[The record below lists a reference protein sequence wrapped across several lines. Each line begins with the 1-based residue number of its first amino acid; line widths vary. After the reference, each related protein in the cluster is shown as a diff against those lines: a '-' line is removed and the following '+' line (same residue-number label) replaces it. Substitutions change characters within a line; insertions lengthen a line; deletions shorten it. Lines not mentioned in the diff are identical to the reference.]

1 MTLNSLTPRR
11 REVALLVGR
20 SRTCVSIA
28 ADLGI
33 NVRTV
38 HSHLQWIAA
47 QLQGDRDL
55 PAYRLV
61 RAWVNSPE
69 ASDRTCA
76 AASATD
82 SVRSGRMTR
91 SM

>member
-1 MTLNSLTPRR
+1 MTLHSLTPRR

-20 SRTCVSIA
+20 SHTCVSIA
-28 ADLGI
+28 ADLGV

-38 HSHLQWIAA
+38 HSHLQWIAAQLQA

-69 ASDRTCA
+69 CQLHGERAGA
-76 AASATD
+76 
-82 SVRSGRMTR
+82 
-91 SM
+91 